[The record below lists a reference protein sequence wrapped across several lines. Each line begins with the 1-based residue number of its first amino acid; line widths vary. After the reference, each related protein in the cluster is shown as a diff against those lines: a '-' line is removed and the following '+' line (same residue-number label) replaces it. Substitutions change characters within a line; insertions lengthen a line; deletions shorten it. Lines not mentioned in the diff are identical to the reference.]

1 MLDRITLTTGN
12 AAKAGGYAAMLGIE
26 SSRPRPS

>member
-1 MLDRITLTTGN
+1 MLDQITLITRS